1 MPATDRLT
9 ITITRQEHATILAAL
24 RYWEAYALRDGIADV
39 EYEFHEV
46 ATDGGKFDLL
56 DADQIDDLAE
66 RINTEAEDAPPSA
79 SDARTYEDG
88 LHVALEVCQSLR
100 AEPSSVAAARIA
112 KLLVAHLTNAAA
124 PAPTP
129 AVR

>member
-1 MPATDRLT
+1 MPATDCFT

-24 RYWEAYALRDGIADV
+24 RYWGGGEKQYYALL
-39 EYEFHEV
+39 EV
-46 ATDGGKFDLL
+46 ATDGGEFNLL

-66 RINTEAEDAPPSA
+66 RINTEAEDAPASA

-100 AEPSSVAAARIA
+100 AEPSSVAAAHIA
-112 KLLVAHLTNAAA
+112 KLLVAHLADP
-124 PAPTP
+124 PAPVPT
-129 AVR
+129 AGVR